1 MFNILKL
8 RSYNLKRINA
18 NKNTFSE
25 LITARNDDIAP
36 DGLRSTVSDIISTV
50 IKNGDAA
57 LCDFTKEFDKFDLTP
72 QKIRLSEIEI
82 DVDCENELIDA
93 LFQAAGNIRDY
104 HEKQKRKEWF
114 SENENGAELG
124 EIIRP
129 VKRAG
134 LYVPAGTAPL
144 VSTVLMTVIPAQVA
158 GVEEICVVTPPDK
171 NGNVNPGILAACKIC
186 GVKEIYRLGSA
197 WAIAALAFGTD
208 SVEKVNVIAGPGNR
222 FVTEAKRQLY
232 GYVGIDLIAGPSESL
247 IIADDSANPKWIA
260 ADILSQAEH
269 AGSVTFLVSDSPAV
283 LDLIESEI
291 NFLLKTVLTADS
303 LKKSV
308 AENLTAV
315 LVDSISNA
323 AEVANKIAPEHLQ
336 IITKENDNILANIR
350 NAGAVFLGNYS
361 PVPLGDFCA
370 GPSHVLPTACA
381 ATFMSGLSTDTF
393 IKRMGVINYSKES
406 FNKINKTMQI
416 IAEKEQLPAHKFT
429 ARVRNE

>member
-1 MFNILKL
+1 M
-8 RSYNLKRINA
+8 KRTQA
-18 NKNTFSE
+18 NSDDFKKM
-25 LITARNDDIAP
+25 IAARNDDIAP
-36 DGLRSTVSDIISTV
+36 DGLRVTVSDIISAV
-50 IKNGDAA
+50 RENGDAA
-57 LCDFTKEFDKFDLTP
+57 LCDFTKKFDNFDLTP
-72 QKIRLSEIEI
+72 QQIRLSKNEI
-82 DVDCENELIDA
+82 DIDCEDELIEA
-93 LFQAAGNIRDY
+93 LIQAAGNIRQY

-114 SENENGAELG
+114 SEDETGAKLG

-197 WAIAALAFGTD
+197 WAIAALAFGTN
-208 SVEKVNVIAGPGNR
+208 SVKKVDVIAGPGNR
-222 FVTEAKRQLY
+222 YVTEAKRQLY

-247 IIADDSANPKWIA
+247 IIADDSANPKWVA

-269 AGSVTFLVSDSPAV
+269 VGSATFLVSDSPAV
-283 LDLIESEI
+283 LDLIENEI
-291 NFLLKTVLTADS
+291 NELLETVLTADS

-308 AENLTAV
+308 ADNLTAV
-315 LVDSISNA
+315 LVNSISDA
-323 AEVANKIAPEHLQ
+323 AGVANRIAPEHLQ
-336 IITKENDNILANIR
+336 IITKENDSILAKIR
-350 NAGAVFLGNYS
+350 NAGAIFLGNYS

-393 IKRMGVINYSKES
+393 IKRMGVINYSEKS

-429 ARVRNE
+429 AKIRNPN

>member
-1 MFNILKL
+1 M
-8 RSYNLKRINA
+8 KRIYA
-18 NKNTFSE
+18 NKNNFSE
-25 LITARNDDIAP
+25 LIAARNDDIAP
-36 DGLRSTVSDIISTV
+36 SGLRVTVSDIISTV
-50 IKNGDAA
+50 RKNGDTA

-72 QKIRLSEIEI
+72 QKILLSEMEMDI
-82 DVDCENELIDA
+82 DCENELINA
-93 LFQAAGNIRDY
+93 LIQAAGNIRNY

-114 SENENGAELG
+114 SENENGAKLG

-171 NGNVNPGILAACKIC
+171 NGNINPGILAACKIC
-186 GVKEIYRLGSA
+186 GIKEIYRIGSA
-197 WAIAALAFGTD
+197 WAIAALAFGTK
-208 SVEKVNVIAGPGNR
+208 SVKKVDVIAGPGNR

-247 IIADDSANPKWIA
+247 IIADESANPKWVA

-269 AGSVTFLVSDSPAV
+269 AGSTTFLVSDSPAV
-283 LDLIESEI
+283 LDSIENSI
-291 NFLLKTVLTADS
+291 NELLRTTLTANS
-303 LKKSV
+303 LKKAV
-308 AENLTAV
+308 EETLTSV
-315 LVDSISNA
+315 LVDSISEA
-323 AEVANKIAPEHLQ
+323 AEVTNKIAPEHLQ
-336 IITKENDNILANIR
+336 IITKENEKILKNIR
-350 NAGAVFLGNYS
+350 NAGAIFLGPYS

-393 IKRMGVINYSKES
+393 IKRMGVINFSEKS
-406 FNKINKTMQI
+406 FKTISKTMKI
-416 IAEKEQLPAHKFT
+416 IAEKEQLPAHKYT
-429 ARVRNE
+429 AEVRTRD

>member
-1 MFNILKL
+1 MKH
-8 RSYNLKRINA
+8 INA
-18 NKNTFSE
+18 NSDDFVK
-25 LITARNDDIAP
+25 LISARNDDIAP
-36 DGLRSTVSDIISTV
+36 DGLRATVSDIISDV
-50 IKNGDAA
+50 RKNGDAS
-57 LCDFTKEFDKFDLTP
+57 LCDFTKKFDDFDLSP
-72 QKIRLSEIEI
+72 ERIRLSENEI
-82 DVDCENELIDA
+82 DIDCEDELIEA
-93 LFQAAGNIRDY
+93 LIQAAGNIRHY
-104 HEKQKRKEWF
+104 HEKQKRKGWF
-114 SENENGAELG
+114 SEDENGAKLG
-124 EIIRP
+124 EIVRP

-158 GVEEICVVTPPDK
+158 GVEEICVITPPDK

-197 WAIAALAFGTD
+197 WAIAALAFGTN
-208 SVEKVNVIAGPGNR
+208 SVKRVDVIAGPGNR

-247 IIADDSANPKWIA
+247 IIADESANPKWVA

-269 AGSVTFLVSDSPAV
+269 AGSTTFLVSDSPAV

-291 NFLLKTVLTADS
+291 NFLLETVLTAGS
-303 LKKSV
+303 LKESV
-308 AENLTAV
+308 DENLTTV
-315 LVDSISNA
+315 LVDSISDA
-323 AEVANKIAPEHLQ
+323 AKVANKIAPEHLQ
-336 IITKENDNILANIR
+336 IITNENENILANIR

-393 IKRMGVINYSKES
+393 IKRMGVIEFSEKAFEN
-406 FNKINKTMQI
+406 INKTMQI
-416 IAEKEQLPAHKFT
+416 IAGKEQLPAHKFT
-429 ARVRNE
+429 AKIRNP

>member
-1 MFNILKL
+1 MKL
-8 RSYNLKRINA
+8 INA
-18 NKNTFSE
+18 DSNDFSK
-25 LITARNDDIAP
+25 LIDARNDDIAP
-36 DGLRSTVSDIISTV
+36 DNLRATVSEMISDV
-50 IKNGDAA
+50 RKNGDAA
-57 LCDFTKEFDKFDLTP
+57 LCYYTKRFDKYNLSP
-72 QKIRLSEIEI
+72 QKIRLSGNEL
-82 DVDCENELIDA
+82 DVDCEKELIDA
-93 LFQAAGNIRDY
+93 LIQASENIRSY

-114 SENENGAELG
+114 SENDDGAVLG

-158 GVEEICVVTPPDK
+158 GVEEICVVTPPDQ
-171 NGNVNPGILAACKIC
+171 NGNVNPGILAACEIC
-186 GVKEIYRLGSA
+186 GIKEIYRLGSA
-197 WAIAALAFGTD
+197 WAIAALALGTD
-208 SVEKVNVIAGPGNR
+208 SVEKVDVIAGPGNR

-247 IIADDSANPKWIA
+247 IIADDSANPKWVA

-269 AGSVTFLVSDSPAV
+269 AGSTTFLICDSPAV
-283 LDLIESEI
+283 FDLIETEI
-291 NFLLKTVLTADS
+291 NNLLETILTADS

-308 AENLTAV
+308 EENLTAV
-315 LVDSISNA
+315 LVDSISDS

-336 IITKENDNILANIR
+336 IITKENQKILDNIR
-350 NAGAVFLGNYS
+350 NAGAVFLGSYS

-393 IKRMGVINYSKES
+393 IKRMGVINYSEKS
-406 FNKINKTMQI
+406 FDKINKTMQI

-429 ARVRNE
+429 AKVRE

>member
-1 MFNILKL
+1 M
-8 RSYNLKRINA
+8 KRTQA
-18 NKNTFSE
+18 NSDDFEKM
-25 LITARNDDIAP
+25 IAARNDDIAP
-36 DGLRSTVSDIISTV
+36 DGLRATVSDIISDV
-50 IKNGDAA
+50 RQNGDAA
-57 LCDFTKEFDKFDLTP
+57 LCDFTKKFDNFDLTP
-72 QKIRLSEIEI
+72 RQIRLSENELDI
-82 DVDCENELIDA
+82 DCEDELIEA
-93 LFQAAGNIRDY
+93 LIQAAGNIHSY

-114 SENENGAELG
+114 SEDENGAKLG

-393 IKRMGVINYSKES
+393 IKRMGVINYSEKS
-406 FNKINKTMQI
+406 FKKINKTMRI
-416 IAEKEQLPAHKFT
+416 IAGKEQLPAHELT
-429 ARVRNE
+429 AVIRNPN